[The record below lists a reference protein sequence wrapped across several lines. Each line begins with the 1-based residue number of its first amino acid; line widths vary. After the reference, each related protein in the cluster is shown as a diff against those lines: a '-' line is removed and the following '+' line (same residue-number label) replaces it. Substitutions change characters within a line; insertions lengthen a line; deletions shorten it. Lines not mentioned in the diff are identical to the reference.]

1 MKQLVQVAVIYL
13 AMVLECEGT
22 SMAFKLC
29 GRDLGDI
36 MTRVCHAYNSP
47 AWDVPTVVEQPASA
61 VRRRRRTGIADECC
75 VYGCTWEQLESYCSV
90 KAKEESPFELMEEH
104 MIADRSA
111 EQAVAAPVAVAE
123 AGAKAAAGAGARRE
137 VGRRSRGYGR
147 ARGRCWCRRKRRSG
161 RRRTALMGNMGFIKN
176 VVRAAP
182 ILGTVSPL
190 LAWGRTLNTDL
201 PTDRD
206 RYAYIAVY
214 T

>member
-137 VGRRSRGYGR
+137 
-147 ARGRCWCRRKRRSG
+147 
-161 RRRTALMGNMGFIKN
+161 GFIKN